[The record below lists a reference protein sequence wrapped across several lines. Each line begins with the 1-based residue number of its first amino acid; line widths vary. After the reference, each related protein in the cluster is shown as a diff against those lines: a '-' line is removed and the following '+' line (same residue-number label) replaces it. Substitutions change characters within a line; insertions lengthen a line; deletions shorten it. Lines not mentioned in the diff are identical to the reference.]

1 MQKLTDQEIVEGL
14 LRKNNEITQLFFGNI
29 SISMEENSK
38 DRSIPFRQRRPC
50 TEKTFKY
57 AIVKAELSLNH
68 YNELV
73 NELYLYLM
81 KDEGAKL
88 KTFRYESSFN
98 TWLTTVAVRFFMRLK
113 ISGGVIEDISN
124 EVLYEKSEED
134 FNDSENKIA
143 ARMDLESLFK
153 AMRNKRY
160 VEVIK
165 KLILEEADPSEVA
178 EEMGIK
184 VDNLYNIK
192 RRAMA
197 ALTEVALKD
206 KKLYVGKEY

>member
-14 LRKNNEITQLFFGNI
+14 LSKNNEITQLFFG
-29 SISMEENSK
+29 SISTSVDGRFGNKFISLK
-38 DRSIPFRQRRPC
+38 QRRPC
-50 TEKTFKY
+50 MEKTFKY
-57 AIVKAELSLNH
+57 AIVKAELSLDH

-81 KDEGAKL
+81 KDDGAKL

-98 TWLTTVAVRFFMRLK
+98 TWLTTVAVRFFLKLK
-113 ISGGVIEDISN
+113 ISGGVIEDVSN

-134 FNDSENKIA
+134 FDDSENKIA
-143 ARMDLESLFK
+143 ARMDLENLFK

-160 VEVIK
+160 VEVIR

-192 RRAMA
+192 RRAMV

-206 KKLYVGKEY
+206 KKLYVGKKY

>member
-14 LRKNNEITQLFFGNI
+14 LSRDNKTTELFFGQ
-29 SISMEENSK
+29 K
-38 DRSIPFRQRRPC
+38 RPC
-50 TEKTFKY
+50 MEKTFKY
-57 AIVKAELSLNH
+57 ALVKAELSLSH
-68 YNELV
+68 YDELV

-81 KDEGAKL
+81 KDDGAKL
-88 KTFRYESSFN
+88 RAFRYESSFN
-98 TWLTTVAVRFFMRLK
+98 TWLTIVAVRFFLKLK
-113 ISGGVIEDISN
+113 ISGGVIEDVSK
-124 EVLYEKSEED
+124 EALYEKSEED
-134 FNDSENKIA
+134 FDESENKIA
-143 ARMDLESLFK
+143 ARVDLESLFK

-160 VEVIK
+160 VEVVRR
-165 KLILEEADPSEVA
+165 LILEEADPSEVA

>member
-1 MQKLTDQEIVEGL
+1 MQKLTDKEIVEGL
-14 LRKNNEITQLFFGNI
+14 LSKNNEITQLFFG
-29 SISMEENSK
+29 SISTSMDGHFGNKFISL
-38 DRSIPFRQRRPC
+38 RQRRLC
-50 TEKTFKY
+50 MEKTFKY
-57 AIVKAELSLNH
+57 AIVKAELSLDH
-68 YNELV
+68 FNELV

-81 KDEGAKL
+81 KDDGAKL
-88 KTFRYESSFN
+88 RTFRYESSFN
-98 TWLTTVAVRFFMRLK
+98 TWLTTVAVRFFLKLK
-113 ISGGVIEDISN
+113 ISGGVIEDVSN

-134 FNDSENKIA
+134 FDDSENKIA
-143 ARMDLESLFK
+143 AHMDLENLFK

-160 VEVIK
+160 VEVIR

-192 RRAMA
+192 RRAMV

-206 KKLYVGKEY
+206 KKLYVGKKY

>member
-14 LRKNNEITQLFFGNI
+14 LRKNNEITQLFFG
-29 SISMEENSK
+29 SISMSMDGYSGN
-38 DRSIPFRQRRPC
+38 RSILLKQKRLC

-57 AIVKAELSLNH
+57 AIVKAELSLDH

-81 KDEGAKL
+81 KDDGAKL
-88 KTFRYESSFN
+88 RTFRYESSFN
-98 TWLTTVAVRFFMRLK
+98 TWLTTVAVRFFLKLK
-113 ISGGVIEDISN
+113 ISGGVIEDVSN
-124 EVLYEKSEED
+124 EALYEKNEED
-134 FNDSENKIA
+134 FDDSENKIA

-160 VEVIK
+160 VEVVR

-192 RRAMA
+192 RRAMV

-206 KKLYVGKEY
+206 KKLYVGKKY